1 VIRLE
6 KINLDTIA
14 IAILMVHANSNLS
27 LQLQHLDTKIDNFD
41 LEELDFAVP
50 KVKLKG
56 LQLKYKQGISPTRP
70 SVVTSTDSPNLKL
83 SLGELD
89 LSKISVVYEDE
100 ENKLKRRSTS
110 KNYL

>member
-14 IAILMVHANSNLS
+14 ICIGYANSNLS

-56 LQLKYKQGISPTRP
+56 LQLKYKQFLP
-70 SVVTSTDSPNLKL
+70 
-83 SLGELD
+83 LD
-89 LSKISVVYEDE
+89 LQ
-100 ENKLKRRSTS
+100 
-110 KNYL
+110 